1 MRIKSATVLLFILLS
16 YAAFLS
22 PVQALGQDSNT
33 KPQTITLMARTKTNN
48 YDNYT
53 KAAFSFRYGIN
64 GDDAVKITRND
75 WDLRK
80 RFRMPRCLRRGSLLY
95 GNMNLNGDR
104 DWFTVTLV
112 TDDRS
117 RIRDLG
123 ELGWYD
129 DIKISILPACPEEDK
144 SCTAVRFPSASSG
157 KTVTDVNENVAKAV
171 VGHMYLVRTKDRASD
186 FYTLFRVEEL
196 KPSESC
202 TISWKIVASPEE

>member
-1 MRIKSATVLLFILLS
+1 MRIKSATVLLFMLLS

-22 PVQALGQDSNT
+22 PVQTLGQDSNT
-33 KPQTITLMARTKTNN
+33 KPQTITLVARTKTDN

-75 WDLRK
+75 WDL
-80 RFRMPRCLRRGSLLY
+80 LY
-95 GNMNLNGDR
+95 GNISLNGDK

-117 RIRDLG
+117 RIRELG
-123 ELGWYD
+123 ELDWSY
-129 DIKISILPACPEEDK
+129 DIKIPILPACPEEDK
-144 SCTAVRFPSASSG
+144 SCAAVTFPSASSG
-157 KTVTDVNENVAKAV
+157 KMLTDVNENVAKAI
-171 VGHMYLVRTKDRASD
+171 VGHMYLVHTKDRASD

-202 TISWKIVASPEE
+202 TISWKIVPSPEE